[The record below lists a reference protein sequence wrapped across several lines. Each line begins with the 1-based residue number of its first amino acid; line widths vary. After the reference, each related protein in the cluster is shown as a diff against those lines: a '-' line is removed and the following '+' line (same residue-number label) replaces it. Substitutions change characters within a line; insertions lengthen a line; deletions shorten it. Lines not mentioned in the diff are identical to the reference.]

1 MSFALF
7 INFYSIDFSS
17 AALGVNSTY
26 ALVFTAII
34 FLGPIVLGFKL
45 HKGWKIK
52 QAPVSVLVV
61 VPPPQ
66 TLHEGGENEQEQDL
80 EKVECKGDADET
92 LTNATVL
99 NVS

>member
-1 MSFALF
+1 M
-7 INFYSIDFSS
+7 
-17 AALGVNSTY
+17 
-26 ALVFTAII
+26 LVA
-34 FLGPIVLGFKL
+34 
-45 HKGWKIK
+45 
-52 QAPVSVLVV
+52 

-66 TLHEGGENEQEQDL
+66 TLYEGGENEQDQDL